1 MATYSEAAAAAL
13 RLGLSQLT
21 IIETV
26 QLYNE
31 NIDSLYL
38 VNGDAAITATL
49 EDATSVTFQ
58 PINLK
63 VEKPT
68 SDTPEMTITL
78 DATDE
83 VKAWIDAAMATT
95 STSEVRYRY
104 YLSTDLTSPAET
116 TASVMTIGDMAYTHQ
131 YAQIKSQFL
140 NIKTKKAPTLRYTN
154 ALSPSLTA

>member
-1 MATYSEAAAAAL
+1 MATYNEAAEAAL

-38 VNGDAAITATL
+38 VNGESAMTATL

-58 PINLK
+58 PINIK
-63 VEKPT
+63 ADKPT

-78 DATDE
+78 DATDV
-83 VKAWIDAAMATT
+83 VKAWIDSAMATT
-95 STSEVRYRY
+95 STSELRHRY

-116 TASVMTIGDMAYTHQ
+116 TAGVMTIGDMAYTHQ
-131 YAQIKSQFL
+131 YAQVKSQFL
-140 NIKTKKAPTLRYTN
+140 NIKTKKAPTLRYN
-154 ALSPSLTA
+154 SALSPSIAS

>member
-1 MATYSEAAAAAL
+1 MATYNEAAEAAL

-38 VNGDAAITATL
+38 VNADAAVTATL
-49 EDATSVTFQ
+49 EDSTSVTFQ

-63 VEKPT
+63 AEKPT

-83 VKAWIDAAMATT
+83 VKAWIDSAMATK

-140 NIKTKKAPTLRYTN
+140 NIKTKKSPTLRYTN